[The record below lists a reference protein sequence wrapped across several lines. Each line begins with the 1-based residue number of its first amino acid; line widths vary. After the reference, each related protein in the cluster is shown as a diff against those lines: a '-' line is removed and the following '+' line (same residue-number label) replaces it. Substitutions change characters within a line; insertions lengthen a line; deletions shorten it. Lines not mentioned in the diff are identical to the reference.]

1 MHAHNNPSKFIRSCS
16 FSLLLLLSLAVLTLG
31 TSTAL
36 ASGGDTGVSI
46 FPSPQPTG
54 VSIFPSPKETN
65 RGGRTMTGLWVT
77 RAPSPFVIQ
86 YDSGPSKEFTEMAW
100 TLVEDENGL
109 ITGFN
114 TYLSTSS
121 VETSITKGALCM
133 VGARVGSRVVISEA
147 PVEASTTPIFVFECE
162 RRKNKTLRCLGHG
175 LANIEPITLQAR
187 LSLREESIEAVDRV
201 TEDILAVCQ
210 PE

>member
-1 MHAHNNPSKFIRSCS
+1 MHAHTCPSKFDRSCS

-36 ASGGDTGVSI
+36 ASGGENE
-46 FPSPQPTG
+46 
-54 VSIFPSPKETN
+54 KEARKNETN
-65 RGGRTMTGLWVT
+65 RGRRTMTGLWVT
-77 RAPSPFVIQ
+77 RAPAPFVIQ
-86 YDSGPSKEFTEMAW
+86 YDSGPTQELTEMAW

-121 VETSITKGALCM
+121 VDNPVTKGALCM
-133 VGARVGSRVVISEA
+133 VGARVGSRIVISEA
-147 PVEASTTPIFVFECE
+147 PIEASTTPIFVFECE
-162 RRKNKTLRCLGHG
+162 QRKNKTLRCLGHG
-175 LANIEPITLQAR
+175 LANIEPIALQAR

-201 TEDILAVCQ
+201 TEDILAICQ